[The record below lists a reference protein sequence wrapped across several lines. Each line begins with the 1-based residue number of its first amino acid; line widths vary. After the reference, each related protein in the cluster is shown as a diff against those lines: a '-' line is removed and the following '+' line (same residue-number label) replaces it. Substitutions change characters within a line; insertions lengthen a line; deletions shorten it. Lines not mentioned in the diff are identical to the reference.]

1 MWPGGKGKK
10 NPGESLLP
18 PRFSFANT
26 LHTQPFEVSSSDVV
40 DAVEAGVQVGGCL
53 GKRRN
58 VFQVCIITVHGGT
71 KAHAQ
76 QTGWQAW
83 CRWKTEQRETTPPT
97 PSDSLQPLGPMAPPP
112 RVSEPWSSVS
122 SWVVC
127 CPD

>member
-10 NPGESLLP
+10 NPGESLLL
-18 PRFSFANT
+18 PRFSFAST

-58 VFQVCIITVHGGT
+58 VFQVCIIAVHGGT
-71 KAHAQ
+71 KAHAH

-83 CRWKTEQRETTPPT
+83 CRWKTEQRETTPPNPVRLSSASGTNGPT
-97 PSDSLQPLGPMAPPP
+97 P
-112 RVSEPWSSVS
+112 ESV
-122 SWVVC
+122 
-127 CPD
+127 